1 LQPDSPNARIANS
14 FSIKVDDMQT
24 AYCPVCRREVDRETI
39 APSDAVDESLH
50 PLLAVNMHAWE
61 PGKQICTDC
70 IRRYSQLHD
79 ELSAAFPHFAEQ
91 ELKVVPAPLRLDA
104 PDEFRGRG
112 VTIAFLDSGF
122 YAHPDLAKPRN
133 RILKYMNLVERAK
146 PSDLTTPQT
155 SSWHGMMTS
164 VVAAG
169 NGFLSGGLYRGIASE
184 ANLVLVKVGMSSRVR
199 HQDIARG
206 IRWVIR
212 HREEFNIRIIN
223 ISAGGDY
230 EASYLTDELSRVA
243 EEATRAGLL
252 VIAAAGNSGH
262 LANHPVLPPAS
273 APSVIAVGGLD
284 DKNNLDFGDN
294 DMYRSSYGPT
304 IDGLQKP
311 EVIAPGIWIAAPIL
325 PGTPTSE
332 QAALLT
338 QLENAPD
345 SELRQIIGQHPGV
358 DEDLDHATDLAP
370 YLLRQLVWIKIR
382 DNNVI
387 SGHYK
392 HVDGTSFAAPIVS
405 SIAAQ
410 MLEAV
415 PDLKPHEVK
424 LALIKT
430 AVRLPHVEVD
440 RQGWGMVNPRAAIAA
455 AVALRGAGHTP
466 PSRR

>member
-1 LQPDSPNARIANS
+1 MASNS
-14 FSIKVDDMQT
+14 AF
-24 AYCPVCRREVDRETI
+24 CPVCRREVDGRMI
-39 APSDAVDESLH
+39 ANPDVVDESLH

-61 PGKQICTDC
+61 PGKPICMDC
-70 IRRYSQLHD
+70 IRRYSHLHD
-79 ELSAAFPHFAEQ
+79 ELTTAYPHFAEQ
-91 ELKVVPAPLRLDA
+91 ELKVIPTPMRLDA

-112 VTIAFLDSGF
+112 ATIAFVDSGF

-133 RILKYMNLVERAK
+133 RILKYVNLVERAK
-146 PSDLTTPQT
+146 QSDLTTPQG

-164 VVAAG
+164 VVATG

-184 ANLVLVKVGMSSRVR
+184 AKLVLVKVGMSSRVR
-199 HQDIARG
+199 HQDIERG

-212 HREEFNIRIIN
+212 HRKEFNIRIIN

-230 EASYLTDELSRVA
+230 EASYLTDELSRAA
-243 EEATRAGLL
+243 EDATREGLL

-262 LANHPVLPPAS
+262 LRDHPVLPPAS
-273 APSVIAVGGLD
+273 APSVICVGGLD
-284 DKNNLDFGDN
+284 DRNNLDFSDN
-294 DMYRSSYGPT
+294 RMYRSSYGPT

-311 EVIAPGIWIAAPIL
+311 EIIAPGIWIAAPIL
-325 PGTPTSE
+325 PGTPTAE
-332 QAALLT
+332 QAVLLSE
-338 QLENAPD
+338 LENAPD
-345 SELRQIIGQHPGV
+345 AELLDIIKRHPGV
-358 DEDLDHATDLAP
+358 DEDLDHATELAP
-370 YLLRQLVWIKIR
+370 YLLRQVVWIKIR

-410 MLEAV
+410 ILEAV

-430 AVRLPHVEVD
+430 AVRMGQVDVD

-455 AVALRGAGHTP
+455 AMAMRTNGNHP
-466 PSRR
+466 QSHR

>member
-1 LQPDSPNARIANS
+1 MEPYSA
-14 FSIKVDDMQT
+14 F
-24 AYCPVCRREVDRETI
+24 CPVCRREVDGHLF
-39 APSDAVDESLH
+39 AGSNAVGESLH
-50 PLLAVNMHAWE
+50 PLLTVNMHAWE
-61 PGKQICTDC
+61 PGKPICVDC

-79 ELSAAFPHFAEQ
+79 ELSAAFPQFAEQ
-91 ELKVVPAPLRLDA
+91 ELKVIPTPMRLDA

-122 YAHPDLAKPRN
+122 YAHPDLTKPRN
-133 RILKYMNLVERAK
+133 RILKYVNLVERAK
-146 PSDLTTPQT
+146 PSDLTTPYG

-169 NGFLSGGLYRGIASE
+169 NGYLSGGLYRGIASE

-212 HREEFNIRIIN
+212 HRTEFNIRILN

-230 EASYLTDELSRVA
+230 EASYLTDELSQAA
-243 EEATRAGLL
+243 EDASRAGLL

-262 LANHPVLPPAS
+262 LRNHPVLPPAS

-284 DKNNLDFGDN
+284 DRNNLDFSDN
-294 DMYRSSYGPT
+294 QMYRSSYGPT

-311 EVIAPGIWIAAPIL
+311 EIIAPGIWIAAPIL
-325 PGTPTSE
+325 PGTPTAE
-332 QAALLT
+332 QAVLLSE
-338 QLENAPD
+338 LENADD
-345 SELRQIIGQHPGV
+345 SELREVIKRHPSV
-358 DEDLDHATDLAP
+358 DEDLDHATELAP
-370 YLLRQLVWIKIR
+370 YLLRQVVWIKIR

-410 MLEAV
+410 ILEAV

-424 LALIKT
+424 LALIKS
-430 AVRLPHVEVD
+430 AVRMPQVDVD
-440 RQGWGMVNPRAAIAA
+440 RQGWGMVNPRRAIPEASA
-455 AVALRGAGHTP
+455 MHAIR
-466 PSRR
+466 SR

>member
-1 LQPDSPNARIANS
+1 MDSISA
-14 FSIKVDDMQT
+14 F
-24 AYCPVCRREVDRETI
+24 CPVCRREVDGRSMVN
-39 APSDAVDESLH
+39 SDSVDDSLH
-50 PLLAVNMHAWE
+50 PLLAVNMHSWE
-61 PGKQICTDC
+61 PGKQICIDC

-79 ELSAAFPHFAEQ
+79 ELSAAFPHFAGQ
-91 ELKVVPAPLRLDA
+91 ELKVVPTPMRLDA

-112 VTIAFLDSGF
+112 TTIAFLDSGF
-122 YAHPDLAKPRN
+122 YAHPDLSKPRD
-133 RILKYMNLVERAK
+133 RILKYANLVERAK
-146 PSDLTTPQT
+146 PSDLTTPQA

-184 ANLVLVKVGMSSRVR
+184 ANLVLVKVGISSRVR

-212 HREEFNIRIIN
+212 HRQEFNIRIIN

-230 EASYLTDELSRVA
+230 EASYLNDELSQAA
-243 EEATRAGLL
+243 EDATRAGLL

-262 LANHPVLPPAS
+262 LRDHPVLPPAS

-284 DKNNLDFGDN
+284 DRNNLDFADN

-304 IDGLQKP
+304 VDGLQKP
-311 EVIAPGIWIAAPIL
+311 EIIAPGIWIAAPIL
-325 PGTPTSE
+325 PGTPTAE
-332 QAALLT
+332 QAALLSK
-338 QLENAPD
+338 LENAPD
-345 SELRQIIGQHPGV
+345 ADLREIIKRHPNV
-358 DEDLDHATDLAP
+358 DEDLDHATELAP
-370 YLLRQLVWIKIR
+370 YLLRQVVWIKIR

-387 SGHYK
+387 SGNYK

-410 MLEAV
+410 ILEAV

-430 AVRLPHVEVD
+430 AVRMSHVDAD

-455 AVALRGAGHTP
+455 AKAIRERTRQPAHRV
-466 PSRR
+466 

>member
-1 LQPDSPNARIANS
+1 MESY
-14 FSIKVDDMQT
+14 
-24 AYCPVCRREVDRETI
+24 AYCPVCRRQVDSRMI
-39 APSDAVDESLH
+39 AGSDAVDESLH
-50 PLLAVNMHAWE
+50 PLLTVNMHAWE
-61 PGKQICTDC
+61 PGKPICADC

-91 ELKVVPAPLRLDA
+91 ELKVVPTPMRLDA

-112 VTIAFLDSGF
+112 TTIAFLDSGF

-133 RILKYMNLVERAK
+133 RILKYVNLVERAR
-146 PSDLTTPQT
+146 PSDLTTPQA

-199 HQDIARG
+199 HQDIGRG

-212 HREEFNIRIIN
+212 HRQQFNIRIIN

-230 EASYLTDELSRVA
+230 EASYLTDELSQAA
-243 EEATRAGLL
+243 EDASRAGLL

-262 LANHPVLPPAS
+262 LRDHPVLPPAS

-284 DKNNLDFGDN
+284 DRNNLDFSDN

-311 EVIAPGIWIAAPIL
+311 EIIAPGIWIGAPIL
-325 PGTPTSE
+325 PGTPTAE
-332 QAALLT
+332 QAVLLSE
-338 QLENAPD
+338 LENATD
-345 SELRQIIGQHPGV
+345 SELREIIKRRAGV
-358 DEDLDHATDLAP
+358 DEDLDHATELAP
-370 YLLRQLVWIKIR
+370 YLLRQVVWIKIR

-410 MLEAV
+410 ILEAV

-424 LALIKT
+424 LALIRT
-430 AVRLPHVEVD
+430 AVRMAHVDAD

-455 AVALRGAGHTP
+455 AMAMRGRGYNPVTH
-466 PSRR
+466 R

>member
-1 LQPDSPNARIANS
+1 MESYSA
-14 FSIKVDDMQT
+14 F
-24 AYCPVCRREVDRETI
+24 CPVCRRDVDSRMIAGPEV
-39 APSDAVDESLH
+39 VDESLH
-50 PLLAVNMHAWE
+50 PLLTVNMHAWE
-61 PGKQICTDC
+61 PGRPICTDC
-70 IRRYSQLHD
+70 IRRYSEVHD

-91 ELKVVPAPLRLDA
+91 ELKVIPTPMRLDA

-112 VTIAFLDSGF
+112 TTIAFLDAGF
-122 YAHPDLAKPRN
+122 YEHPDLARPRN
-133 RILKYMNLVERAK
+133 RILKYVNLVERAK
-146 PSDLTTPQT
+146 QSDLTTPQG

-199 HQDIARG
+199 HQDIERG

-212 HREEFNIRIIN
+212 HRRQFNIRIIN

-230 EASYLTDELSRVA
+230 EASYLADELSQAA
-243 EEATRAGLL
+243 EDASRAGLL
-252 VIAAAGNSGH
+252 VVAAAGNSGH
-262 LANHPVLPPAS
+262 LRDHPVLPPAS

-284 DKNNLDFGDN
+284 DRNNLDFSDN
-294 DMYRSSYGPT
+294 HMYRSSYGPT

-311 EVIAPGIWIAAPIL
+311 EIIAPGIWIAAPIL
-325 PGTPTSE
+325 PGTPTAE
-332 QAALLT
+332 QAVLLSE
-338 QLENAPD
+338 LENAPD
-345 SELRQIIGQHPGV
+345 SELREIIKRHPGA
-358 DEDLDHATDLAP
+358 DEDLDHAIELAP
-370 YLLRQLVWIKIR
+370 YLLRQVVWIKIR

-392 HVDGTSFAAPIVS
+392 HVDGTSFAAPIAS

-410 MLEAV
+410 ILEAV

-424 LALIKT
+424 LALIRT
-430 AVRLPHVEVD
+430 AVRIGHVDVD

-455 AVALRGAGHTP
+455 AMAMRGRGFHPASHP
-466 PSRR
+466 

>member
-1 LQPDSPNARIANS
+1 MES
-14 FSIKVDDMQT
+14 FA
-24 AYCPVCRREVDRETI
+24 AYCPVCRCEVDSRII
-39 APSDAVDESLH
+39 AGPDAVDESLH
-50 PLLAVNMHAWE
+50 PLLAVNMHTWE
-61 PGKQICTDC
+61 PGKQICIDC

-79 ELSAAFPHFAEQ
+79 ELTTAFPHFAEQ
-91 ELKVVPAPLRLDA
+91 ELKVVPTPMRLDA

-112 VTIAFLDSGF
+112 VTIAFLDAGF
-122 YAHPDLAKPRN
+122 YAHPDLVQPRN
-133 RILKYMNLVERAK
+133 RVLKYVNLLERAK
-146 PSDLTTPQT
+146 QSDLFIPQA

-212 HREEFNIRIIN
+212 NRHRYSIRIIN

-230 EASYLTDELSRVA
+230 EASYLTDELSQAA
-243 EEATRAGLL
+243 EDATRAGLL
-252 VIAAAGNSGH
+252 VIAAVGNSGH
-262 LANHPVLPPAS
+262 LHDHPVLPPAS
-273 APSVIAVGGLD
+273 APSVIGVGGLD
-284 DKNNLDFGDN
+284 DRNNLDFSDN

-311 EVIAPGIWIAAPIL
+311 EIIAPGIWIAAPIL
-325 PGTPTSE
+325 PGTPTADQAVLLSE
-332 QAALLT
+332 
-338 QLENAPD
+338 LENAPE
-345 SELRQIIGQHPGV
+345 SELLEIVKRHPGV
-358 DEDLDHATDLAP
+358 DEDLDHAIALAP
-370 YLLRQLVWIKIR
+370 YLLRQVVWLKIR

-410 MLEAV
+410 IYEAV
-415 PDLKPHEVK
+415 PDLKPQEVK
-424 LALIKT
+424 MALIRT
-430 AVRLPHVEVD
+430 AVRMPHVDVD

-455 AVALRGAGHTP
+455 ALAMRGRGYHDGP
-466 PSRR
+466 RG

>member
-1 LQPDSPNARIANS
+1 MSSPDAIN
-14 FSIKVDDMQT
+14 
-24 AYCPVCRREVDRETI
+24 
-39 APSDAVDESLH
+39 ESLH

-61 PGKQICTDC
+61 PGMQICNDC
-70 IRRYSQLHD
+70 IRRYSRLQD
-79 ELSAAFPHFAEQ
+79 ELSTAFPEFAQQ
-91 ELKVVPAPLRLDA
+91 ELKVIPTPMRLDA
-104 PDEFRGRG
+104 PAEFRGRG

-133 RILKYMNLVERAK
+133 RILKYANLVEGAK
-146 PSDLTTPQT
+146 ADDLTAPQV

-184 ANLVLVKVGMSSRVR
+184 ADTVLVKVGMSSRVR
-199 HQDIARG
+199 HSDLARG

-223 ISAGGDY
+223 ISAGGDF
-230 EASYLTDELSRVA
+230 EASYLTDDLSQAA
-243 EEATRAGLL
+243 EEATRAGML

-262 LANHPVLPPAS
+262 MTNHPVLPPAS

-284 DKNNLDFGDN
+284 DKNNLDFSDN
-294 DMYRSSYGPT
+294 AMYRSSYGPT

-311 EVIAPGIWIAAPIL
+311 ELIAPGIWIAAPIL
-325 PGTPTSE
+325 PGTPTAE
-332 QAALLT
+332 QAVLLSK
-338 QLENAPD
+338 LESASD
-345 SELRQIIGQHPGV
+345 SELREIVKQNAGV
-358 DEDLDHATDLAP
+358 DEDLDHATELAP
-370 YLLRQLVWIKIR
+370 YLLRQVVWIKIR

-410 MLEAV
+410 MLEAA

-424 LALIKT
+424 LALIQT
-430 AVRLPHVEVD
+430 AVRLPHVDVD

-455 AVALRGAGHTP
+455 ALATRGQDHHK
-466 PSRR
+466 R

>member
-1 LQPDSPNARIANS
+1 MESYSS
-14 FSIKVDDMQT
+14 F
-24 AYCPVCRREVDRETI
+24 CPVCRREVDGRMITTA
-39 APSDAVDESLH
+39 APVDESLH

-61 PGKQICTDC
+61 PGKPICFDC

-79 ELSAAFPHFAEQ
+79 ELTAAFPHFAEQ
-91 ELKVVPAPLRLDA
+91 ELKVVPTPMRLDA
-104 PDEFRGRG
+104 PDQLRGRG
-112 VTIAFLDSGF
+112 TTIAFLDAGF

-133 RILKYMNLVERAK
+133 RILKYVNLVERAK
-146 PSDLTTPQT
+146 QSDLITPQA

-164 VVAAG
+164 VVATG

-184 ANLVLVKVGMSSRVR
+184 ANVVLVKVGMSSRVR
-199 HQDIARG
+199 HQDIERG

-212 HREEFNIRIIN
+212 HRKEFNIRIIN

-230 EASYLTDELSRVA
+230 EASYLTDELSQAA
-243 EEATRAGLL
+243 EEASRAGLL

-262 LANHPVLPPAS
+262 LRDHPVLPPAS

-284 DKNNLDFGDN
+284 DRNNLDFSDN
-294 DMYRSSYGPT
+294 QMYRSSYGPT

-311 EVIAPGIWIAAPIL
+311 EIIAPGIWIAAPIL
-325 PGTPTSE
+325 PGTPTAE
-332 QAALLT
+332 QAELLSE
-338 QLENAPD
+338 LENAPD
-345 SELRQIIGQHPGV
+345 SELLDIIKRHPGV
-358 DEDLDHATDLAP
+358 DEDLDHATELAP
-370 YLLRQLVWIKIR
+370 YLLRQVAWIKIR

-410 MLEAV
+410 ILEAV

-430 AVRLPHVEVD
+430 AVRIAQVDVD

-455 AVALRGAGHTP
+455 AMAMRGQGYTRH
-466 PSRR
+466 

>member
-1 LQPDSPNARIANS
+1 MESYSA
-14 FSIKVDDMQT
+14 F
-24 AYCPVCRREVDRETI
+24 CPVCRREVDSRII
-39 APSDAVDESLH
+39 AGSNAVGESLH

-61 PGKQICTDC
+61 PGKPICVDC
-70 IRRYSQLHD
+70 IRRYSELHD
-79 ELSAAFPHFAEQ
+79 ELTTAFPQFAEQ
-91 ELKVVPAPLRLDA
+91 ELKVIPTPMRLDA

-122 YAHPDLAKPRN
+122 YAHPDLSKPRN
-133 RILKYMNLVERAK
+133 RILKYVNLVERAK
-146 PSDLTTPQT
+146 PSDLTTPQG

-169 NGFLSGGLYRGIASE
+169 NGYLSGGLYRGIASE

-212 HREEFNIRIIN
+212 HRAEFNIRILN

-230 EASYLTDELSRVA
+230 EASYLTDELSQAA
-243 EEATRAGLL
+243 EDASRAGLL
-252 VIAAAGNSGH
+252 VVAAAGNSGH
-262 LANHPVLPPAS
+262 LHNHPVLPPAS

-284 DKNNLDFGDN
+284 DRNNLDFSDN
-294 DMYRSSYGPT
+294 HMYRSSYGPT

-311 EVIAPGIWIAAPIL
+311 EIIAPGIWIAAPIL
-325 PGTPTSE
+325 PETPTAE
-332 QAALLT
+332 QAVLLSE
-338 QLENAPD
+338 LENADD
-345 SELRQIIGQHPGV
+345 SELREVIKRHPGV
-358 DEDLDHATDLAP
+358 DEDLDHATELAP
-370 YLLRQLVWIKIR
+370 YLLRQVVWIKIR

-410 MLEAV
+410 ILEAV

-424 LALIKT
+424 LALIKS
-430 AVRLPHVEVD
+430 AVRIAHVDVD
-440 RQGWGMVNPRAAIAA
+440 RQGWGMVNPRRAIPEASA
-455 AVALRGAGHTP
+455 IQAIR
-466 PSRR
+466 SR